1 MNAQRS
7 LAFLLVALQAAAL
20 AYCFRT
26 TIFSVAIIVV
36 ALIGWLSN
44 IRLASPYAARRW
56 PIVLAV
62 LYIVQR
68 TAVPPSWYSG
78 TQSFWFAEA
87 CLTAEYF
94 LVFQVGQFFV
104 RRDGDR
110 LPSYL
115 PVLAIVA
122 LTFTGD
128 FQARGNARVVFQ
140 AFSVSLVA
148 VSAAYF
154 AASRLRSGDRLARP
168 LASRRI
174 LLAIVLLASC
184 AIGWIAA
191 SNLYRHSRKIEMAL
205 VAVISPGT
213 QADSAGFSGQ
223 GKLGS
228 VAKQK
233 AGSGDRVA
241 LRVWSDNSPGY
252 LRSRAFDTYQQ
263 AEWHT
268 DRQRIVLMPDRDDN
282 SLPKKST
289 LEGNVRTY
297 SLFRSGTDTRKRL
310 EIWPSQSFHEVVFVP
325 SKLAALETSI
335 DGLSMDVHGII
346 EAKDSPSN
354 TAHVTWTSEAAK
366 GLPPATD
373 ARDDLVQ
380 RIPDVDWAS
389 LTALPEDLDPRI
401 RALAD
406 RVAGESATSAQKI
419 AAVQRYFVDNYQYDF
434 GINIPADTDPLT
446 YFLLERPP
454 AHCEYFASGAAVLLR
469 SVGVPCRYVTGFVA
483 AERNDYGDY
492 WVARNRDAHAWVE
505 AYDNERGWI
514 VVEATPASGVPHEAP
529 ASAANQ
535 FWDNIRVQWQRLVAS
550 IRQGGAKAVFGI
562 LGRWLTHPMVI
573 VVLAIA
579 ATGFALRWI
588 RHHRRR
594 KPVRPRDP
602 SLAQLQKLLSRMDGR
617 WRKSGLTRQP
627 HETLHQFASR
637 IASASS
643 DSTHRQA
650 ADWYRQFAA
659 IRYSGRTDP
668 AAVQVLRQ
676 TFAEKEDDRHL
687 EMRAG

>member
-68 TAVPPSWYSG
+68 TAMPPSWYSG

-140 AFSVSLVA
+140 AFSVTLVA

-154 AASRLRSGDRLARP
+154 AACRLRSGDRPSRP
-168 LASRRI
+168 LASHRM
-174 LLAIVLLASC
+174 LLATVLLASGG
-184 AIGWIAA
+184 IGWIAA
-191 SNLYRHSRKIEMAL
+191 SNLHRHSRKIEMAL
-205 VAVISPGT
+205 VAVMSPGT
-213 QADSAGFSGQ
+213 QADSAGFSGR

-228 VAKQK
+228 VARQK

-241 LRVWSDNSPGY
+241 IRVWSDSSPGY
-252 LRSRAFDTYQQ
+252 LRGRAFDTYQQ

-268 DRQRIVLMPDRDDN
+268 DRQRIVLRPDGDKN
-282 SLPKKST
+282 SLPNESN
-289 LEGNVRTY
+289 LQGDVRTY
-297 SLFRSGTDTRKRL
+297 SLFRSGTDPWKRL

-325 SKLAALETSI
+325 SNLAVLQTSI
-335 DGLSMDVHGII
+335 DGLSMDMHGII
-346 EAKDSPSN
+346 EAKDAPST
-354 TAHVTWTSEAAK
+354 TAYVARTSETAK

-380 RIPDVDWAS
+380 QIPDVDWRR

-401 RALAD
+401 RELAD

-419 AAVQRYFVDNYQYDF
+419 AAVERYFLDNYQYDF
-434 GINIPADTDPLT
+434 GITIPTGTDPLT

-454 AHCEYFASGAAVLLR
+454 AHCEYFASGTAVLLR
-469 SVGVPCRYVTGFVA
+469 AVGVPCRYVTGFVV

-535 FWDNIRVQWQRLVAS
+535 FWDNIRAQWQRLVAS
-550 IRQGGAKAVFGI
+550 IRQGGAKAVFGL
-562 LGRWLTHPMVI
+562 LGRWLMHPMAI
-573 VVLAIA
+573 MALAIL

-588 RHHRRR
+588 WHHRRR
-594 KPVRPRDP
+594 KPARPRDP
-602 SLAQLQKLLSRMDGR
+602 CLERLQKLLNRMDGR
-617 WRKSGLTRQP
+617 WRKAGLLRQP

-643 DSTHRQA
+643 ESTHRQA
-650 ADWYRQFAA
+650 AEWYREFAA
-659 IRYSGRTDP
+659 IRYGGRADP
-668 AAVQVLRQ
+668 ATVQALQQ
-676 TFAEKEDDRHL
+676 TFAAAVERQS
-687 EMRAG
+687 